1 MPDANFIAIGHIT
14 QDLLP
19 GGDYAP
25 GGTVSF
31 SAIAARNFGQ
41 SAGIVTVCP
50 DFLRHFPVYANIK
63 IAGPY
68 SPNATIF
75 ENIYKPEGREQFVRS
90 VAPAIRP
97 NDVPPEWVGPNKNVQ
112 IVHIGPVAQE
122 CLPELLD
129 LFPDALI
136 GITPQ
141 GFMRDW
147 NNPTGRVNPVLWEG
161 ERAQAML
168 RRAGALVLSEEDL
181 PRGAENR
188 RLLAEYIAACPIVAY
203 TQGAQGCTLFYDGK
217 RVQVPAFPAKEI
229 DPTGAGDVFAAAF
242 FIRLRA
248 TNDPIAAARF
258 ANAAAACNIE
268 GLGLSGIPTLAQV
281 EARLESKSEV

>member
-1 MPDANFIAIGHIT
+1 MKPDFITIGHIT

-19 GGDYAP
+19 GGAYAP

-31 SAIAARNFGQ
+31 ASVAARNLGER
-41 SAGIVTVCP
+41 AAIVTVAP
-50 DFLRHFPVYANIK
+50 GFLRTLPIYQNIQ
-63 IAGPY
+63 IVGRE
-68 SPNATIF
+68 SEHATIF

-90 VAPAIRP
+90 VAPVIEP
-97 NDVPPEWVGPNKNVQ
+97 GDVPPEWIGPGQ
-112 IVHIGPVAQE
+112 GIEIVHIGPVAQE
-122 CLPELLD
+122 CGPDLLE

-147 NNPTGRVNPVLWEG
+147 NNPTERVCPVLWEG
-161 ERAQAML
+161 PQAQAML
-168 RRAGALVLSEEDL
+168 SRSGALVLSEEDL
-181 PRGAENR
+181 PRGLEGQ
-188 RLLAEYIAACPIVAY
+188 RLLEEYISACPIVAL
-203 TQGAQGCTLFYDGK
+203 TREARGCTLYYQG
-217 RVQVPAFPAKEI
+217 RTENVPAYPAQVL

-248 TNDPIAAARF
+248 TSDPIEAARF

-268 GLGLSGIPTLAQV
+268 GPGLEGVPTLEQV
-281 EARLESKSEV
+281 KKRMSGK